1 VNPADKPCLRA
12 DLEILI
18 AEADG
23 ERLLLVRDPE
33 MLALDT
39 TPFGIGVLPILQYL
53 DGHHSL
59 EQIRMEFVRQGAGF
73 LQMEQLEGL
82 VQVLDHGLLLDNE
95 SSRTEKRERDE
106 FLASPVR
113 PAAHAGAAYPEDAGP
128 ARRFLSEMLE
138 LAEERPAAPLKRLI
152 APHIDLQLGREVHA
166 HAHRRLASARRPD
179 VVVVLGVRHDFAPQ
193 RFIACRKDFATP
205 LGTVRHDG
213 ALLDALEERLGRTLT
228 DGQIA
233 HRGEHS
239 VEFQALWL
247 AHHWPDDPPTL
258 VPLLVGSFQDLIE
271 ARATPSSDAEV
282 EAFVNALRDA
292 IDTDEREVCVVASID
307 LAHVGPAY
315 DDPEGLDEAGERR
328 LKREDRAALAHV
340 EAGDAEA
347 FFRSVA
353 ADRNARH
360 ICGVAPVYIT
370 LRLGRGRG
378 ELLSYGQG
386 RIHPESGSVV
396 SYAAVSF
403 AE

>member
-1 VNPADKPCLRA
+1 
-12 DLEILI
+12 
-18 AEADG
+18 
-23 ERLLLVRDPE
+23 
-33 MLALDT
+33 
-39 TPFGIGVLPILQYL
+39 
-53 DGHHSL
+53 
-59 EQIRMEFVRQGAGF
+59 
-73 LQMEQLEGL
+73 
-82 VQVLDHGLLLDNE
+82 
-95 SSRTEKRERDE
+95 
-106 FLASPVR
+106 
-113 PAAHAGAAYPEDAGP
+113 
-128 ARRFLSEMLE
+128 
-138 LAEERPAAPLKRLI
+138 
-152 APHIDLQLGREVHA
+152 
-166 HAHRRLASARRPD
+166 

-213 ALLDALEERLGRTLT
+213 ALLDAIEERLGKTLT

-258 VPLLVGSFQDLIE
+258 VPLLLGSFQDLIDE
-271 ARATPSSDAEV
+271 RATPSSNAEV
-282 EAFVNALRDA
+282 EAFVNALQGA
-292 IDTDEREVCVVASID
+292 IAADEREVCVVASID

-315 DDPEGLDEAGERR
+315 DDAEGLDEAGEKR
-328 LKREDRAALAHV
+328 LEEQDRAALAHV
-340 EAGDAEA
+340 EAGDAEG
-347 FFRSVA
+347 FFQSVA
-353 ADRNARH
+353 ADHNARH